1 MKKEKEQ
8 FKVVPIPHT
17 TPEIFWVYNCTCGA
31 HYQGVYD
38 QLKYE
43 ENKLPKENCDNCG
56 KEVKEII
63 LKSFKDIDGEKRDA
77 SVLDILQIAILIILL
92 MFCFIYLFKDYIH
105 IPLGID

>member
-38 QLKYE
+38 QLKYG
-43 ENKLPKENCDNCG
+43 ENKFPMGNCDNCG

-63 LKSFKDIDGEKRDA
+63 LKSFKDTEGEKRGA
-77 SVLDILQIAILIILL
+77 SVPDILQITILIILL
-92 MFCFIYLFKDYIH
+92 MICFIYLFKDYVH
-105 IPLGID
+105 IPLDID